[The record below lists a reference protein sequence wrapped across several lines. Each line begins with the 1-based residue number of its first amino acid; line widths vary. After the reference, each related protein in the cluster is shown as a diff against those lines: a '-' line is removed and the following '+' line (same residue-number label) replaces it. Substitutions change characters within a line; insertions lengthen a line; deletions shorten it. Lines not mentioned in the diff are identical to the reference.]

1 MLASHPL
8 ASLHPLFGLLGLSG
22 PFDDQDKDF
31 IDFIEYFDFN
41 KKMFFSFCFQ
51 LFIAQNY
58 IDFSSTL
65 KTEMW
70 PNQF

>member
-1 MLASHPL
+1 MLASHPF

-22 PFDDQDKDF
+22 PFDDQDNFKF
-31 IDFIEYFDFN
+31 ISKYFDFN
-41 KKMFFSFCFQ
+41 KKIFLSFCFQ

-70 PNQF
+70 PNRF

>member
-8 ASLHPLFGLLGLSG
+8 ALLHPLFGLLELLG
-22 PFDDQDKDF
+22 PFDEQDKFKF
-31 IDFIEYFDFN
+31 ISKSFN
-41 KKMFFSFCFQ
+41 FNTITFLSFCFQ

-58 IDFSSTL
+58 IDFSSIL

-70 PNQF
+70 PSQF

>member
-1 MLASHPL
+1 MLASYPL

-22 PFDDQDKDF
+22 PFDDQDKFF
-31 IDFIEYFDFN
+31 ISKYFDVN
-41 KKMFFSFCFQ
+41 KKIFLSFCFQ